1 MTALRRLK
9 QFRQGDTVY
18 ARFFDDRSL
27 VVEGIAKTNSPFPHY
42 FCRLNGI
49 VYLIPKIH
57 LSTKGL
63 ALLVGDGN
71 RRQLVIPGILQRGE
85 RHQGLPVA

>member
-1 MTALRRLK
+1 MTALRKFK
-9 QFRQGDTVY
+9 QFHQGDTVY

-27 VVEGIAKTNSPFPHY
+27 VFEGIAKTNSPFPHY

-57 LSTKGL
+57 LSTKSL
-63 ALLVGDGN
+63 APLVGDGN
-71 RRQLVIPGILQRGE
+71 HRQLAIPGILQRGE
-85 RHQGLPVA
+85 RHQGLLMA